1 MWEIP
6 QSVNSYYLWWW
17 WDSVINL
24 SKLVLLLGAVV
35 ITSHLPSLWRH
46 ETRGSTPS
54 SSSSHQSHRWQG
66 NLNWSQDILM
76 NDQWMLSI
84 VFLLSRLWQMTFSL
98 ESIEWH
104 IHTLNW
110 IMGSSRTL
118 SVSLLLNI
126 WHSFSHEY
134 SNISMH
140 CLGQCSFTVQV
151 DEFEHSLCSVLGIL
165 QQCSTVC

>member
-1 MWEIP
+1 MIKLMWEIR
-6 QSVNSYYLWWW
+6 QSVNSYYLCWW

-46 ETRGSTPS
+46 EARGSTPS
-54 SSSSHQSHRWQG
+54 PSSSHHSHRWQG

-98 ESIEWH
+98 ESIERH
-104 IHTLNW
+104 IHALNW

-126 WHSFSHEY
+126 WHSLPWIIEY
-134 SNISMH
+134 TNA
-140 CLGQCSFTVQV
+140 LFR
-151 DEFEHSLCSVLGIL
+151 SV
-165 QQCSTVC
+165 

>member
-1 MWEIP
+1 MDSKTVTPKNTTSMNKLMWEIP
-6 QSVNSYYLWWW
+6 QSVNSYYLCWW

-54 SSSSHQSHRWQG
+54 PSSHHSHRWQG

-84 VFLLSRLWQMTFSL
+84 VFLLSRLGQMTFSL
-98 ESIEWH
+98 ESIERH

-126 WHSFSHEY
+126 WHSLPWIIEY
-134 SNISMH
+134 IH
-140 CLGQCSFTVQV
+140 ALFR
-151 DEFEHSLCSVLGIL
+151 SV
-165 QQCSTVC
+165 